1 MRAFVYLL
9 FSLLMIVAIGGC
21 ATVRFN
27 EREHLQDRVMQFDPD
42 PLQAEMH
49 GHVHSP
55 REGAVGGFSP
65 SGAGG
70 CGCQ

>member
-1 MRAFVYLL
+1 MRLL
-9 FSLLMIVAIGGC
+9 VILLAAVCVCGC

-27 EREHLQDRVMQFDPD
+27 ERERLQDPIMQFDPD
-42 PLQAEMH
+42 PLEAELH